1 MAGPKLTLACW
12 DYDRTRALLE
22 GRVGVAGWRI
32 DAKAQPPEETFPRAV
47 ADAPFDVSELSL
59 SSYLMQVS
67 RGEGAYIAIPAFVSR
82 AFHHGAIY
90 VRTKRGIETPK
101 DLEGRLVGVPEYQM
115 TMALWVRGIL
125 GDEYGVDFRKIRYRT
140 GGANKPGRKER
151 LALELPEDMD
161 VAPIPEGSGA
171 NKPGRKERLALE
183 LPEDMDVAP
192 IPEGSTL
199 NELLLAGELDAVIAP
214 TPPDGFTAGDKA
226 VRRLFTDPAAEERAY
241 YARTGLF
248 PIMHVIG
255 VRRTLADEHPG
266 LAADLFRAFVEARN
280 LAMREHDLTA
290 RSSANRMMLPWFADQ
305 WEATKDLMGDDFWPY
320 GVAENR
326 AELEAVCRYSHE
338 QNLGRKRLSV
348 EALFAPETV
357 ELPGI

>member
-1 MAGPKLTLACW
+1 MAEPILTLACW

-32 DAKAQPPEETFPRAV
+32 DAKVQAPEETFPRAV

-67 RGEGAYIAIPAFVSR
+67 RSEGAYIAIPAFVSR

-90 VRTKRGIETPK
+90 VRSDRGIETPK

-151 LALELPEDMD
+151 LALELPD
-161 VAPIPEGSGA
+161 
-171 NKPGRKERLALE
+171 
-183 LPEDMDVAP
+183 DMDVAP

-226 VRRLFTDPAAEERAY
+226 VRRLFADPAAEERAY

-255 VRRTLADEHPG
+255 VRRTLAAEHPG
-266 LAADLFRAFVEARN
+266 LAVDLFRAFVEART

-290 RSSANRMMLPWFADQ
+290 RSSANRMMLPWFAEE
-305 WEATKDLMGDDFWPY
+305 WASTKDLMGDDFWPY

-338 QNLGRKRLSV
+338 QNLCRKRLSV

-357 ELPGI
+357 ELSAT

>member
-161 VAPIPEGSGA
+161 VAPIPEGS
-171 NKPGRKERLALE
+171 
-183 LPEDMDVAP
+183 
-192 IPEGSTL
+192 TL

-255 VRRTLADEHPG
+255 VRRTLVDEHPG

-326 AELEAVCRYSHE
+326 PELEAVCRYSHE

-348 EALFAPETV
+348 EALFAPEAV

>member
-1 MAGPKLTLACW
+1 M
-12 DYDRTRALLE
+12 
-22 GRVGVAGWRI
+22 GVAGWRI
-32 DAKAQPPEETFPRAV
+32 DAKVQPPEETFPRAV

-161 VAPIPEGSGA
+161 VAQ
-171 NKPGRKERLALE
+171 
-183 LPEDMDVAP
+183 

-199 NELLLAGELDAVIAP
+199 NALLLAGELDAVIAP

-226 VRRLFTDPAAEERAY
+226 VRRLFADPVAEEQAY

-326 AELEAVCRYSHE
+326 AELEAICRYSHE

>member
-161 VAPIPEGSGA
+161 VAPIPEGS
-171 NKPGRKERLALE
+171 
-183 LPEDMDVAP
+183 
-192 IPEGSTL
+192 TL

-226 VRRLFTDPAAEERAY
+226 VRRLFADPVAEEQAY

-305 WEATKDLMGDDFWPY
+305 WEATKDLMGEDFWPY

-326 AELEAVCRYSHE
+326 AELEAICRYSHE

-348 EALFAPETV
+348 EALFASETV

>member
-161 VAPIPEGSGA
+161 VA
-171 NKPGRKERLALE
+171 R
-183 LPEDMDVAP
+183 

-226 VRRLFTDPAAEERAY
+226 VRRLFADPAAEERAY

-266 LAADLFRAFVEARN
+266 LAPDLFRAFVEARN

-305 WEATKDLMGDDFWPY
+305 WEAAKNLMGDGFWPY

-326 AELEAVCRYSHE
+326 PELEAVCRYSHE

>member
-32 DAKAQPPEETFPRAV
+32 DAKVQPPEETFPRAV

-161 VAPIPEGSGA
+161 VAPIPEGS
-171 NKPGRKERLALE
+171 
-183 LPEDMDVAP
+183 
-192 IPEGSTL
+192 TL

-226 VRRLFTDPAAEERAY
+226 VRRLFADPAAEEQAY

-326 AELEAVCRYSHE
+326 PELEAVCRYSHE

>member
-115 TMALWVRGIL
+115 TMAL
-125 GDEYGVDFRKIRYRT
+125 
-140 GGANKPGRKER
+140 
-151 LALELPEDMD
+151 
-161 VAPIPEGSGA
+161 
-171 NKPGRKERLALE
+171 
-183 LPEDMDVAP
+183 
-192 IPEGSTL
+192 
-199 NELLLAGELDAVIAP
+199 
-214 TPPDGFTAGDKA
+214 
-226 VRRLFTDPAAEERAY
+226 
-241 YARTGLF
+241 
-248 PIMHVIG
+248 
-255 VRRTLADEHPG
+255 
-266 LAADLFRAFVEARN
+266 
-280 LAMREHDLTA
+280 
-290 RSSANRMMLPWFADQ
+290 
-305 WEATKDLMGDDFWPY
+305 
-320 GVAENR
+320 
-326 AELEAVCRYSHE
+326 
-338 QNLGRKRLSV
+338 
-348 EALFAPETV
+348 
-357 ELPGI
+357 

>member
-161 VAPIPEGSGA
+161 VAPIPEGS
-171 NKPGRKERLALE
+171 
-183 LPEDMDVAP
+183 
-192 IPEGSTL
+192 TL

-226 VRRLFTDPAAEERAY
+226 VRRLFADPAAEERAY

-326 AELEAVCRYSHE
+326 AELEAICRYSHE

>member
-161 VAPIPEGSGA
+161 VAPIPEGS
-171 NKPGRKERLALE
+171 
-183 LPEDMDVAP
+183 
-192 IPEGSTL
+192 TL

-226 VRRLFTDPAAEERAY
+226 VRRLFTDPAAEEWAY

-290 RSSANRMMLPWFADQ
+290 RSSANRMLLPWFADQ
-305 WEATKDLMGDDFWPY
+305 WEATKNFMGDDFWPY

-326 AELEAVCRYSHE
+326 PELEAICRYSHE

>member
-32 DAKAQPPEETFPRAV
+32 DAKVQPPEETFPRAV

-161 VAPIPEGSGA
+161 VAPIPEGS
-171 NKPGRKERLALE
+171 
-183 LPEDMDVAP
+183 
-192 IPEGSTL
+192 TL

-226 VRRLFTDPAAEERAY
+226 VRRLFADPAAEEQAY
-241 YARTGLF
+241 YDRTGLF

>member
-32 DAKAQPPEETFPRAV
+32 DAKVQPPEETFPRAV

-161 VAPIPEGSGA
+161 VAPIPEGS
-171 NKPGRKERLALE
+171 
-183 LPEDMDVAP
+183 
-192 IPEGSTL
+192 TL

-226 VRRLFTDPAAEERAY
+226 VRRLFADPVAEEQAY

-326 AELEAVCRYSHE
+326 AELEAICRYSHE

>member
-1 MAGPKLTLACW
+1 MWC
-12 DYDRTRALLE
+12 
-22 GRVGVAGWRI
+22 
-32 DAKAQPPEETFPRAV
+32 
-47 ADAPFDVSELSL
+47 SL
-59 SSYLMQVS
+59 
-67 RGEGAYIAIPAFVSR
+67 
-82 AFHHGAIY
+82 
-90 VRTKRGIETPK
+90 RGIETPK

-161 VAPIPEGSGA
+161 VAPIPEGS
-171 NKPGRKERLALE
+171 
-183 LPEDMDVAP
+183 
-192 IPEGSTL
+192 TL

-226 VRRLFTDPAAEERAY
+226 VRRLFADPVAEEQAY

-305 WEATKDLMGDDFWPY
+305 WEATKDLMGEDFWPY

-326 AELEAVCRYSHE
+326 AELEAICRYSHE

>member
-161 VAPIPEGSGA
+161 VAPIPEGS
-171 NKPGRKERLALE
+171 
-183 LPEDMDVAP
+183 
-192 IPEGSTL
+192 TL

-226 VRRLFTDPAAEERAY
+226 VRRLFADPAAEERAY

-266 LAADLFRAFVEARN
+266 LAADLFRAFVEVRN

-290 RSSANRMMLPWFADQ
+290 RSSANRMLLPWFADQ
-305 WEATKDLMGDDFWPY
+305 WEATKDLMGEDFWPY

-326 AELEAVCRYSHE
+326 AELEAICRYSHE

>member
-32 DAKAQPPEETFPRAV
+32 DAKVQPPEETFPRAV

-161 VAPIPEGSGA
+161 VAPIPEGS
-171 NKPGRKERLALE
+171 
-183 LPEDMDVAP
+183 
-192 IPEGSTL
+192 TL

-226 VRRLFTDPAAEERAY
+226 VRRLFADPVAEEQAY

-266 LAADLFRAFVEARN
+266 LAADLFRAFVEVRN

-290 RSSANRMMLPWFADQ
+290 RSSANRMLLPWFADQ
-305 WEATKDLMGDDFWPY
+305 WEATKDLMGEDFWPY

-326 AELEAVCRYSHE
+326 AELEAICRYSHE
-338 QNLGRKRLSV
+338 QNLGRKRLPV
-348 EALFAPETV
+348 EALFASETV

>member
-32 DAKAQPPEETFPRAV
+32 DAKVQPPEETFPRAV

-161 VAPIPEGSGA
+161 VAPIPEGS
-171 NKPGRKERLALE
+171 
-183 LPEDMDVAP
+183 
-192 IPEGSTL
+192 TL

-226 VRRLFTDPAAEERAY
+226 VRRLFADPVAEEQAY

>member
-140 GGANKPGRKER
+140 G
-151 LALELPEDMD
+151 
-161 VAPIPEGSGA
+161 GA

-348 EALFAPETV
+348 EFLFAPETV

>member
-161 VAPIPEGSGA
+161 VAP
-171 NKPGRKERLALE
+171 L
-183 LPEDMDVAP
+183 
-192 IPEGSTL
+192 PEGSTL

>member
-82 AFHHGAIY
+82 AFHYGAIY

-161 VAPIPEGSGA
+161 VAPIPEGS
-171 NKPGRKERLALE
+171 
-183 LPEDMDVAP
+183 
-192 IPEGSTL
+192 TL

-214 TPPDGFTAGDKA
+214 TPPAGFTAGDKA

-290 RSSANRMMLPWFADQ
+290 RSSANRMLRPWFADQ
-305 WEATKDLMGDDFWPY
+305 WEATKDLMGEDFWPY

>member
-32 DAKAQPPEETFPRAV
+32 DAKVQPPEETFPRAV

-161 VAPIPEGSGA
+161 VAQ
-171 NKPGRKERLALE
+171 
-183 LPEDMDVAP
+183 

-226 VRRLFTDPAAEERAY
+226 VRRLFADPVAEEQAY

-266 LAADLFRAFVEARN
+266 LAADLFRAFVEVRN

-326 AELEAVCRYSHE
+326 AELEAICRYSHE

>member
-161 VAPIPEGSGA
+161 VAPIPEGS
-171 NKPGRKERLALE
+171 
-183 LPEDMDVAP
+183 
-192 IPEGSTL
+192 TL

-226 VRRLFTDPAAEERAY
+226 VRRLFADPAAEEQAY

-266 LAADLFRAFVEARN
+266 LAADLFRAFVEVRN

-326 AELEAVCRYSHE
+326 PELEAVCRYSHE

>member
-161 VAPIPEGSGA
+161 VAPIPEGS
-171 NKPGRKERLALE
+171 
-183 LPEDMDVAP
+183 
-192 IPEGSTL
+192 TL

-226 VRRLFTDPAAEERAY
+226 VRRLFADPAAEERAY

-326 AELEAVCRYSHE
+326 PELEAVCRYSHE

>member
-32 DAKAQPPEETFPRAV
+32 DAKAQPPKETFPRAV

-82 AFHHGAIY
+82 AFRHGAIY

-125 GDEYGVDFRKIRYRT
+125 GDEYGVDFSKIRYRT
-140 GGANKPGRKER
+140 G
-151 LALELPEDMD
+151 
-161 VAPIPEGSGA
+161 GA

-214 TPPDGFTAGDKA
+214 TPPDVFTAGDKA
-226 VRRLFTDPAAEERAY
+226 VRRLFIDPAAEERAY

-280 LAMREHDLTA
+280 LAMCEHDLTA

>member
-32 DAKAQPPEETFPRAV
+32 DAKAQPPEETFPHAL

-140 GGANKPGRKER
+140 GGTNKPGRKER

-161 VAPIPEGSGA
+161 VA
-171 NKPGRKERLALE
+171 L
-183 LPEDMDVAP
+183 

-226 VRRLFTDPAAEERAY
+226 VRRLFTDPAAEEWAY
-241 YARTGLF
+241 YARTSLF

-266 LAADLFRAFVEARN
+266 LAADLFRAFVEVRN

-305 WEATKDLMGDDFWPY
+305 WEATKDLMGEDFWPY

-326 AELEAVCRYSHE
+326 AELEAICRYSHE
-338 QNLGRKRLSV
+338 QKLGRKRLSV
-348 EALFAPETV
+348 EALFAPETF

>member
-32 DAKAQPPEETFPRAV
+32 DAKVQPPEETFPRAV

-140 GGANKPGRKER
+140 G
-151 LALELPEDMD
+151 
-161 VAPIPEGSGA
+161 GA

-326 AELEAVCRYSHE
+326 AELEAICRYSHE

>member
-32 DAKAQPPEETFPRAV
+32 DAKVQPPEETFPRAV

-59 SSYLMQVS
+59 SSYRMQVS

-161 VAPIPEGSGA
+161 VAPIPEGS
-171 NKPGRKERLALE
+171 
-183 LPEDMDVAP
+183 
-192 IPEGSTL
+192 TL

-226 VRRLFTDPAAEERAY
+226 GRRLFTDPAAEEWAY

-326 AELEAVCRYSHE
+326 PELEAVCRYSHE

>member
-32 DAKAQPPEETFPRAV
+32 DAKVQPPEETFPRAV

-161 VAPIPEGSGA
+161 VA
-171 NKPGRKERLALE
+171 R
-183 LPEDMDVAP
+183 

-226 VRRLFTDPAAEERAY
+226 VRRLFADPAAEERAY

-290 RSSANRMMLPWFADQ
+290 RSSANRMLLPWFADQ
-305 WEATKDLMGDDFWPY
+305 WEATKDLMGEDFWPY

-326 AELEAVCRYSHE
+326 AELEAICRYSHE

>member
-161 VAPIPEGSGA
+161 VAPIPEGS
-171 NKPGRKERLALE
+171 
-183 LPEDMDVAP
+183 
-192 IPEGSTL
+192 TL

-226 VRRLFTDPAAEERAY
+226 VRRLFADPAAEEQAY

-326 AELEAVCRYSHE
+326 PELEAVCRYSHE

>member
-32 DAKAQPPEETFPRAV
+32 DAKVQPPEETFPRAV

-161 VAPIPEGSGA
+161 VAPIPEGS
-171 NKPGRKERLALE
+171 
-183 LPEDMDVAP
+183 
-192 IPEGSTL
+192 TL

-226 VRRLFTDPAAEERAY
+226 VRRLFADPAAEERAY

-266 LAADLFRAFVEARN
+266 LAADLFRAFVEVRN

-326 AELEAVCRYSHE
+326 AELEAICRYSHE

>member
-32 DAKAQPPEETFPRAV
+32 DAKVQPPEETFPRAV

-161 VAPIPEGSGA
+161 VAPIPEGS
-171 NKPGRKERLALE
+171 
-183 LPEDMDVAP
+183 
-192 IPEGSTL
+192 TL

-226 VRRLFTDPAAEERAY
+226 VRRLFADPAAEERAY

-320 GVAENR
+320 GVAKNR
-326 AELEAVCRYSHE
+326 PELEAVCRYSHE

>member
-32 DAKAQPPEETFPRAV
+32 DAKAQPPEETFPHAV

-161 VAPIPEGSGA
+161 VAPIPEGS
-171 NKPGRKERLALE
+171 
-183 LPEDMDVAP
+183 
-192 IPEGSTL
+192 TL

-226 VRRLFTDPAAEERAY
+226 VRRLFTDPAAEEWAY

-305 WEATKDLMGDDFWPY
+305 WEATKDLMGQDFWPY

-326 AELEAVCRYSHE
+326 AELEAICRYSHE

>member
-161 VAPIPEGSGA
+161 VAPIPEGS
-171 NKPGRKERLALE
+171 
-183 LPEDMDVAP
+183 
-192 IPEGSTL
+192 TL

-255 VRRTLADEHPG
+255 VCRTLADEHPG

>member
-22 GRVGVAGWRI
+22 GRVEVAGWHI
-32 DAKAQPPEETFPRAV
+32 DAKVQPPEETFPRAV

-161 VAPIPEGSGA
+161 VAQ
-171 NKPGRKERLALE
+171 
-183 LPEDMDVAP
+183 

-305 WEATKDLMGDDFWPY
+305 WEATKDLMGEDFWPY

>member
-32 DAKAQPPEETFPRAV
+32 DAKVQPPEETFPRAV

-140 GGANKPGRKER
+140 G
-151 LALELPEDMD
+151 
-161 VAPIPEGSGA
+161 GA

-326 AELEAVCRYSHE
+326 PELEAVCRYSHE

>member
-32 DAKAQPPEETFPRAV
+32 DAKVQPPEETFPRAV

-140 GGANKPGRKER
+140 G
-151 LALELPEDMD
+151 
-161 VAPIPEGSGA
+161 GA

-305 WEATKDLMGDDFWPY
+305 WEATKDLMGEDFWPY

-326 AELEAVCRYSHE
+326 AELEAICRYSHE

-348 EALFAPETV
+348 EALFAPETA

>member
-161 VAPIPEGSGA
+161 VAPIPEGS
-171 NKPGRKERLALE
+171 
-183 LPEDMDVAP
+183 
-192 IPEGSTL
+192 TL

-305 WEATKDLMGDDFWPY
+305 WEATKDLMGEDFWPY

>member
-32 DAKAQPPEETFPRAV
+32 DAKVEPPEETFPRAV

-140 GGANKPGRKER
+140 G
-151 LALELPEDMD
+151 
-161 VAPIPEGSGA
+161 GA

-305 WEATKDLMGDDFWPY
+305 WEATKDLMGEDFWPY

-326 AELEAVCRYSHE
+326 AELEAICRYSHE